1 MHEANKQLAAA
12 TFFPHLMLVGRVRD
26 AQFMSET
33 WCNEAQSEMRTHAF
47 ASGVLRVVCTCIAKG
62 ARKHEAREDWTAGWG
77 WPLALAGTVECMF
90 GCGVVAASVDIYQ
103 RYRRV
108 LGG

>member
-1 MHEANKQLAAA
+1 
-12 TFFPHLMLVGRVRD
+12 
-26 AQFMSET
+26 MSET

-62 ARKHEAREDWTAGWG
+62 ARKHEAREDWTASWG